1 MASSFREAIRVYD
14 VFMCVYWRVC
24 GAACPLHL
32 PVSLGGWTG
41 GRPLKARAMD
51 ITREG
56 EKGPPMRSTAV
67 GGAISQSGWTLQVTL
82 TGRISTAPRQSKELS
97 ILAIPRSRG
106 SVMPRVRC
114 TAIGIQRIRRSR
126 YEKKALAQGLS
137 HPHVLASGGEEAV
150 GRARKAG
157 ESSTPGIPCPVRPPP
172 LLHHHR
178 IHTYICHWQRDTE
191 LVQRR
196 GCGWQLAKAHRKGV
210 ADVEGRG
217 EACFSAVR
225 ARTQLRRA
233 VKGRSS

>member
-1 MASSFREAIRVYD
+1 
-14 VFMCVYWRVC
+14 
-24 GAACPLHL
+24 
-32 PVSLGGWTG
+32 
-41 GRPLKARAMD
+41 
-51 ITREG
+51 
-56 EKGPPMRSTAV
+56 MRSTEV

-97 ILAIPRSRG
+97 ILAIPQSRG

-126 YEKKALAQGLS
+126 YEKKSTRAGTVA
-137 HPHVLASGGEEAV
+137 PA
-150 GRARKAG
+150 RARYGRRGGSEESAQSG
-157 ESSTPGIPCPVRPPP
+157 REFDARHPLSSTPP
-172 LLHHHR
+172 LLHHR

-191 LVQRR
+191 SVERR